1 MNKGWL
7 KRIERLEAMAQSSA
21 TKRAVFRYGYVCPL
35 PPDHDGERHVVTTKT
50 EPAALANMEQCE
62 FEERLGSAPGPTEDL
77 SFTVY
82 LYLSKDEAQDSSPS
96 P

>member
-50 EPAALANMEQCE
+50 EPAALANMEHCE
-62 FEERLGSAPGPTEDL
+62 FEERVGSASGPTGDL

-82 LYLSKDEAQDSSPS
+82 LRKDEAHNNSPS